1 MMIEKI
7 LADIKAA
14 TELDVYSEKSTYKK
28 NCIVYSLT
36 KRYDNGAVA
45 QWQLTI
51 KILTDSISKAFEAQN
66 IIDNLLVIKG
76 DEQKYDEITQ
86 CVQDGGGTV
95 WDDELNMYQRI
106 VYYSFITKSNV
117 DWRI

>member
-1 MMIEKI
+1 MIEKI
-7 LADIKAA
+7 ITDIKTA
-14 TELDVYSEKSTYKK
+14 TKLDVYSEKSTYKK

-36 KRYDNGAVA
+36 KRYDSGAVA

-51 KILTDSISKAFEAQN
+51 KILTDSIKTAFDTQD
-66 IIDNLLVIKG
+66 IVDNLLITKG

-95 WDDELNMYQRI
+95 WDDELNMYQHI
-106 VYYSFITKSNV
+106 VYYSFITKSKI
-117 DWRI
+117 DWR